1 MIQLNYQKM
10 LYIIQNFKI
19 DNNNQKLI
27 KKLIIYGDLLNLKIF
42 LQTKENYQK
51 ILMYQKNNKYK
62 MKIMQFLQDLMKDNF
77 I

>member
-19 DNNNQKLI
+19 DNNNQRLI

-51 ILMYQKNNKYK
+51 TLMYQKNNKYK

>member
-51 ILMYQKNNKYK
+51 TLMYQKNNKYK